1 MTDVLPTID
10 SLNGFQVS
18 GVFAGLRKDGR
29 EDFALFVSDRDCATG
44 AVFTTNTVKAACV
57 QVDMARMASH
67 AHEIRAVVVN
77 TKCANACTGEEGIR
91 NAERSA
97 ELVAA
102 AIGCRAEQVLVLSTG
117 VIGSQLPMDKIEHGV
132 NLASAALG
140 NHWLSAAIAIM
151 TTDTRPKSA
160 SVQVTIPSGGTVQIA
175 GVSKGSGMI
184 APNMATMLG
193 VIVTDAALTPAETQA
208 MLSVANAQ
216 TFNRIVVDGDT
227 STNDTVFLL
236 ANGASGVQLLTDA
249 DRAAFQA
256 GLNAV
261 AQSLAQAVVRDGEG
275 VTKFVTLHVSG
286 ATSDAD
292 AHKIANTIATSPLVK
307 TALFGSDANW
317 GRIVA
322 AAGRAGVPFE
332 PTRAQLHIQVG
343 QDTQATPDAVLLFK
357 GGMPTGYAEADAMGV
372 MAAAEIAILLDCGI
386 GNGSATVWTCDLSYD
401 YVKINGDYRS

>member
-1 MTDVLPTID
+1 
-10 SLNGFQVS
+10 
-18 GVFAGLRKDGR
+18 
-29 EDFALFVSDRDCATG
+29 
-44 AVFTTNTVKAACV
+44 
-57 QVDMARMASH
+57 
-67 AHEIRAVVVN
+67 
-77 TKCANACTGEEGIR
+77 
-91 NAERSA
+91 
-97 ELVAA
+97 
-102 AIGCRAEQVLVLSTG
+102 
-117 VIGSQLPMDKIEHGV
+117 MDKIEHGV